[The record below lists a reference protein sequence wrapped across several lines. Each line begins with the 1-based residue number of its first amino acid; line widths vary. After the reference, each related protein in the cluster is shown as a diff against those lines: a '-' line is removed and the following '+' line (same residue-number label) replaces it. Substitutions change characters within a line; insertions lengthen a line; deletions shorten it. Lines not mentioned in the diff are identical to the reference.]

1 MSCEV
6 FNESDFGMIEWC
18 EQTFSINLYNIF
30 GEEYTNVIIDFV
42 EWRMSK
48 YGETELIVSK
58 KTTDGSISVNEN
70 IITISIFSKDKIQL
84 LFNILNSM
92 SFTGIQQAQAI
103 AQISVILG
111 DPITE
116 NKTIDIGY

>member
-1 MSCEV
+1 MEQQQNNSQQEV
-6 FNESDFGMIEWC
+6 
-18 EQTFSINLYNIF
+18 
-30 GEEYTNVIIDFV
+30 
-42 EWRMSK
+42 
-48 YGETELIVSK
+48 VSY
-58 KTTDGSISVNEN
+58 
-70 IITISIFSKDKIQL
+70 SKDKIQL

-116 NKTIDIGY
+116 NKTTESGD

>member
-1 MSCEV
+1 MDKKQNSTNTEEV
-6 FNESDFGMIEWC
+6 
-18 EQTFSINLYNIF
+18 
-30 GEEYTNVIIDFV
+30 
-42 EWRMSK
+42 
-48 YGETELIVSK
+48 VSYP
-58 KTTDGSISVNEN
+58 
-70 IITISIFSKDKIQL
+70 KDKIQL

-116 NKTIDIGY
+116 NKTTESGD